1 MNVLGR
7 RLRTILDRFEP
18 PAPTS
23 EQATLDTHQ
32 VTFAFNGVTVLD
44 EVDLH
49 LESGQMVGIIG
60 PNGAGKSTLVR
71 LLSRL
76 LTPREGH
83 VSLNGHRLAQWRPSD
98 LARILAVVP
107 QNPELPP
114 AFTAWEI
121 VLMGRTP
128 FLGWTGRDSERD
140 RGITRRAMEETNTW
154 HLAERLVSQ
163 LSGGEQ
169 QRVVIARALAQEPQV
184 LLLDE
189 PTAHLD
195 INHQI
200 ETLSLITGL
209 VTEWKLAALA
219 IFHDLN
225 LAAQHC
231 DELVLLHRGRI
242 IAKGPP
248 HQVLTPTVLRQVYG
262 TEVMVMQHP
271 LNGLPVVVPVRVSRS
286 IRQPSPA

>member
-1 MNVLGR
+1 MKVLGR
-7 RLRTILDRFEP
+7 RIRGMLDRYEP
-18 PAPTS
+18 PPSPGGQT
-23 EQATLDTHQ
+23 TLDTHQ
-32 VTFAFNGVTVLD
+32 VTFAFNGTPVLNQ
-44 EVDLH
+44 VDLH
-49 LESGQMVGIIG
+49 LQSGQIVGIIG

-76 LTPREGH
+76 LTPHEGH
-83 VSLNGHRLAQWRPSD
+83 VSLNGRALEHWKPSA
-98 LARILAVVP
+98 LARTLAVVP

-128 FLGWTGRDSERD
+128 FLGWTGRESERD
-140 RGITRRAMEETNTW
+140 RVITRQSMEETNTW
-154 HLAERLVSQ
+154 HLAGRLISQ

-169 QRVVIARALAQEPQV
+169 QRVVIARALAQEPSV

-209 VTEWKLAALA
+209 VRNWDLAALA

-231 DELVLLHRGRI
+231 DELVLLHQGRI
-242 IAKGPP
+242 AARGTP
-248 HQVLTPTVLRQVYG
+248 HHVLTPPVLRQVYG

-271 LNGLPVVVPVRVSRS
+271 HNGLPVVVPAADVRSMS
-286 IRQPSPA
+286 QPSPA